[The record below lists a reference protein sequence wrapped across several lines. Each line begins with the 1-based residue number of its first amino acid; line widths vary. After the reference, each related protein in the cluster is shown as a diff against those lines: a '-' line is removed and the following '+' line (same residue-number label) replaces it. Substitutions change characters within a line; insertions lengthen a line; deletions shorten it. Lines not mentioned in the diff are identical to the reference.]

1 MLSVVQCLK
10 NIASHF
16 VIWFSSCLRKVYKFT
31 PSYSRSRNL
40 LPSLKDIATEYR
52 ILGCSFFSFSTL
64 KISIQCFPAFIVPD
78 KKPTV
83 NFTFVLLYIILPF
96 PLAPSR
102 FSLHLCFPA
111 FGYDVPRYVF
121 LCIYLVRGS
130 ISWIL
135 WFVVSFTLETSWS
148 LSLHIYLL
156 FLSLLS
162 SLIPITRVLALFDII
177 L

>member
-10 NIASHF
+10 NVASYF
-16 VIWFSSCLRKVYKFT
+16 VIWFSSCLRKVYKFS
-31 PSYSRSRNL
+31 PSYSRSRSL

-64 KISIQCFPAFIVPD
+64 KILIQCFPAFIVSD

-83 NFTFVLLYIILPF
+83 KFIFVLLYIILLF

-135 WFVVSFTLETSWS
+135 WFVVSF
-148 LSLHIYLL
+148 IYFGN
-156 FLSLLS
+156 FLVIISSHVS
-162 SLIPITRVLALFDII
+162 SLPLSPVFNDFNYTCVSSV
-177 L
+177 